1 MNNQLSEHE
10 VDRIAK
16 LAVREVLI
24 GIGVKIADPES
35 VQKMQQDFAYLRDWR
50 EATATIKA
58 RTVLAV
64 ITIVVTGIVGMVW
77 AAIRSG
83 H

>member
-16 LAVREVLI
+16 LAVREVLLGM
-24 GIGVKIADPES
+24 GINIADPEALK
-35 VQKMQQDFAYLRDWR
+35 KMQQDFAYLRDWR

-58 RTVLAV
+58 RSLLA
-64 ITIVVTGIVGMVW
+64 IIGLVVSGTAAAVW
-77 AAIRSG
+77 TALHS
-83 H
+83 HP

>member
-16 LAVREVLI
+16 LAVREVLLSM
-24 GIGVKIADPES
+24 GINIADPEALK
-35 VQKMQQDFAYLRDWR
+35 KMQQDFAFLRDWHD
-50 EATATIKA
+50 ATATIKA
-58 RTVLAV
+58 RSLLTI
-64 ITIVVTGIVGMVW
+64 ITIVVTGIAGVVW
-77 AAIRSG
+77 AAFR

>member
-16 LAVREVLI
+16 VAVREVLLSM
-24 GIGVKIADPES
+24 GINIADPEALKK
-35 VQKMQQDFAYLRDWR
+35 VQQDFAFLRDWH
-50 EATATIKA
+50 EATVTIKA
-58 RTVLAV
+58 RSVLTLV
-64 ITIVVTGIVGMVW
+64 TLVVAGIAGIVW
-77 AAIRSG
+77 AAIRA